1 MKIIYSETYSLLID
15 TYIKD
20 PPSANIFLT
29 PILAAFRLLFS
40 LSSTSR
46 GFAAN
51 AGGFGAF
58 FFALGLY
65 LIGAYRTLH

>member
-1 MKIIYSETYSLLID
+1 LLID

-51 AGGFGAF
+51 ICWRLRCV